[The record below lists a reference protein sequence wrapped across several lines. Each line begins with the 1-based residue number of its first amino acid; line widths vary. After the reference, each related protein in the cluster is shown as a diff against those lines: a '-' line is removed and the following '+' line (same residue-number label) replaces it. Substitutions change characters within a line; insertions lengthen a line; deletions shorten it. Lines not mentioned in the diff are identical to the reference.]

1 VEKKMNIGIK
11 ILESDSTIAKK
22 ILNALRPELSK
33 VFNKAVSKIESDIQK
48 ALISALKQ
56 EPEYGQLISG
66 ILRTEFGIA
75 DTGNV
80 EAIVQRLAET
90 TRVRISPVSVMGN
103 SLKGGIIVEAIQS
116 DNISNIISADEAYV
130 VDSKGY
136 SMPWLEWLLLR
147 GNSVLVKGYEVKYG
161 PSPNSRSG
169 NGIMVN
175 SNQDWRVPP
184 EYKGTAENNWTTR
197 AISRLDR
204 EIVTIIK
211 TNIEK
216 SI

>member
-1 VEKKMNIGIK
+1 MNIGIR
-11 ILESDSTIAKK
+11 ILESDNTIAIK
-22 ILNALRPELSK
+22 ILNALKPELNK
-33 VFNKAVSKIESDIQK
+33 VFNKAVSKIEAEIQK
-48 ALISALKQ
+48 SLISALKQ

-66 ILRTEFGIA
+66 ILRTEFGIE
-75 DTGNV
+75 DTSNV
-80 EAIVQRLAET
+80 EAIVEKMAQT
-90 TRVRISPVSVMGN
+90 TKARALPVSVVGK
-103 SLKGGIIVEAIQS
+103 SLKGGIVIEAIQS
-116 DNISNIISADEAYV
+116 DNISNIIYADEAYV
-130 VDSKGY
+130 FDRKGY

-161 PSPNSRSG
+161 PSPFSRSG

-184 EYKGTAENNWTTR
+184 EYKGTAGDNWTTR

-204 EIVTIIK
+204 EIVSIIK
-211 TNIEK
+211 RNIEK

>member
-1 VEKKMNIGIK
+1 MNIGIK

-22 ILNALRPELSK
+22 ILNALQPELSR
-33 VFNKAVSKIESDIQK
+33 VFNKAISKIESDIQK
-48 ALISALKQ
+48 ALVLALKQ

-75 DTGNV
+75 DTANV
-80 EAIVQRLAET
+80 EVIVQKLAET
-90 TRVRISPVSVMGN
+90 TRVRVSPVLVAGN
-103 SLKGGIIVEAIQS
+103 GLKGGIIIEAIQS
-116 DNISNIISADEAYV
+116 DNISNIINADEAYV
-130 VDSKGY
+130 VDRKGY

-184 EYKGTAENNWTTR
+184 EYKGTAESNWTTR